1 MVSTYN
7 RSNSCNK
14 HCVHQMRYT
23 GIPELTCVEDI
34 EYLRDALMVTKDE
47 FAAEMCFDKLLNKC
61 IKLGWTVQISWWAHV
76 IKTSNI

>member
-1 MVSTYN
+1 
-7 RSNSCNK
+7 
-14 HCVHQMRYT
+14 MRYT